1 MILGAYLSLKI
12 GRKRLLHDPRAD
24 LGAAL
29 GERIDVLG
37 IELLEALL
45 DTRRQ
50 VADELAVGLRAGR
63 EPARNP
69 DAGGG
74 EAADHLAER
83 GVLAADLLQVG
94 HAEIF
99 KPRYTHWFGILRV
112 MTQRRTVF
120 FVSDGTGITAQMLG
134 HSLLTQFEGVE
145 FNQVTLPFVDSAE
158 KAEECLARIAA
169 EGGNGGQPIVFST
182 LVNNDVR
189 TVVRKANALFIDFF
203 ESFIDPL
210 EAGLGV
216 KSSHT
221 IGRSHSAMDKKEYQ
235 QRIEAINFA
244 MAHDDGASHRE
255 LAQADVI
262 LIGVSRSGK
271 TPTSLYLAM
280 QFGVKAAN
288 YPLIPEDLDRMKLP
302 EALRT
307 EKHRLYGL
315 TIAPERLHEIRKER
329 RPGSKYADLD
339 NCRFEVDEAENLMRR
354 EGVRCINSTS
364 KSIEEIATTI
374 LRELRISRQIY

>member
-1 MILGAYLSLKI
+1 M
-12 GRKRLLHDPRAD
+12 
-24 LGAAL
+24 
-29 GERIDVLG
+29 V
-37 IELLEALL
+37 
-45 DTRRQ
+45 T
-50 VADELAVGLRAGR
+50 
-63 EPARNP
+63 
-69 DAGGG
+69 
-74 EAADHLAER
+74 
-83 GVLAADLLQVG
+83 
-94 HAEIF
+94 
-99 KPRYTHWFGILRV
+99 
-112 MTQRRTVF
+112 RRTVF

-145 FNQVTLPFVDSAE
+145 FDQFTLPFIDSAD

-169 EGGNGGQPIVFST
+169 EQQNGQPIVFST

-189 TVVRKANALFIDFF
+189 AVLRRANALFIDFF

-210 EAGLGV
+210 EAGLGM

-255 LAQADVI
+255 LSLADVI

-302 EALRT
+302 EALRA
-307 EKHRLYGL
+307 EKSRLYGL
-315 TIAPERLHEIRKER
+315 TIAPERLHEIR
-329 RPGSKYADLD
+329 
-339 NCRFEVDEAENLMRR
+339 
-354 EGVRCINSTS
+354 
-364 KSIEEIATTI
+364 
-374 LRELRISRQIY
+374 

>member
-1 MILGAYLSLKI
+1 M
-12 GRKRLLHDPRAD
+12 
-24 LGAAL
+24 
-29 GERIDVLG
+29 V
-37 IELLEALL
+37 
-45 DTRRQ
+45 T
-50 VADELAVGLRAGR
+50 
-63 EPARNP
+63 
-69 DAGGG
+69 
-74 EAADHLAER
+74 
-83 GVLAADLLQVG
+83 
-94 HAEIF
+94 
-99 KPRYTHWFGILRV
+99 
-112 MTQRRTVF
+112 RRTVF

-145 FNQVTLPFVDSAE
+145 FHQVTLPFIDSAE
-158 KAEECLARIAA
+158 KAEDCLARISA
-169 EGGNGGQPIVFST
+169 EQQNGQPIVFST

-189 TVVRKANALFIDFF
+189 TVLRRADALFIDFF

-210 EAGLGV
+210 EAGLGM

-255 LAQADVI
+255 LSLADVI

-302 EALRT
+302 EALRA
-307 EKHRLYGL
+307 EKTRLYGL

-374 LRELRISRQIY
+374 LRELRIQRQVY

>member
-1 MILGAYLSLKI
+1 
-12 GRKRLLHDPRAD
+12 
-24 LGAAL
+24 
-29 GERIDVLG
+29 
-37 IELLEALL
+37 
-45 DTRRQ
+45 
-50 VADELAVGLRAGR
+50 
-63 EPARNP
+63 
-69 DAGGG
+69 
-74 EAADHLAER
+74 
-83 GVLAADLLQVG
+83 
-94 HAEIF
+94 
-99 KPRYTHWFGILRV
+99 

-145 FNQVTLPFVDSAE
+145 FNQVTLPFVDTAE
-158 KAEECLARIAA
+158 KAEDCLARISA
-169 EGGNGGQPIVFST
+169 EAQNGSRPVVFST

-189 TVVRKANALFIDFF
+189 AVVRKANALFIDFF

-210 EAGLGV
+210 EAGLGI

-255 LAQADVI
+255 LGQADVI

-302 EALRT
+302 EALRG

-315 TIAPERLHEIRKER
+315 TIAPQRLHEIRKER

-339 NCRFEVDEAENLMRR
+339 NCRYEVDEAEALMRR
-354 EGVRCINSTS
+354 EGIKSINSTS

-374 LRELRISRQIY
+374 LRELRIQRQIY